1 MVDPLSHIDEK
12 YMQRC
17 LQLAACGRLGARPN
31 PMVGAV
37 ITVPDGN
44 DTRIIGEGYHRKC
57 GEGHAEVNAF
67 ASVSRRDEALLPQ
80 ATMYVSLEPCS
91 HWGKTPP
98 CADLIIN
105 KGVRHVVVG
114 CTDSNKKVAGR
125 GIGRLREAGI
135 RVDVDVMADACRW
148 LNRRFFTF
156 HELGRPYIILKWAQ
170 SADGFIDNHFM
181 PYRFS
186 NAHTLRLSHRLRAE
200 EDAIVV
206 GHTTWQR
213 DTPQLTVRH
222 WWGSNPVRFVLEGD
236 MTIETLLHECVA
248 AQLQSLIVEGGA
260 KTHQAF
266 LDAQLW
272 DELRVETAPISLGGG
287 TRATTV
293 PQQARHRKTL
303 YYADNRIDIWVRDKI
318 SASG

>member
-135 RVDVDVMADACRW
+135 RVDVDVMADAC
-148 LNRRFFTF
+148 
-156 HELGRPYIILKWAQ
+156 
-170 SADGFIDNHFM
+170 IDNHFM

-186 NAHTLRLSHRLRAE
+186 NTHTLRLSHRLRAE